1 MEVEKE
7 DPILGF
13 AEIEDEDLKAGKGVP
28 EAELNME
35 PPEDKEARERDEAG
49 KFKAKDGDKKEE
61 KKDDKPDAKKEET
74 KVEKK
79 TDDSVPLAKFLDER
93 AKFKAEIE
101 QRDLTLKQMQA
112 RMDEWEKKHAPK
124 PEAEPDFVDDPQG
137 YVDTKLSKVL
147 STLEETRK
155 TATEQGTKAEAT
167 AREARETAE
176 IHGFM
181 QNLAQ
186 HEAAYV
192 AKNPDYYDALAH
204 VRQIRAYQLEQ
215 FEPGITPEK
224 INEIIRREELAL
236 AVNLARAGRDPVATA
251 HELARRY
258 GYQPKAPPTK
268 QQQAPTN
275 TNRLPP
281 DQTLGGGQG
290 APDLS
295 GDDENDRK
303 DEVDTALASLFK
315 KRA

>member
-1 MEVEKE
+1 MEGEKD

-35 PPEDKEARERDEAG
+35 PPDDEQKHLRDEEG
-49 KFKAKDGDKKEE
+49 KFKAKDGEKKDEPKKEE
-61 KKDDKPDAKKEET
+61 AKKEEP
-74 KVEKK
+74 KVIEKK

-137 YVDTKLSKVL
+137 YVDTKLSRVL
-147 STLEETRK
+147 STLEATSK
-155 TATEQGTKAEAT
+155 AATEQGKKAEETAQA
-167 AREARETAE
+167 AREHAE
-176 IHGFM
+176 IQGFM
-181 QNLAQ
+181 QNLSQ

-192 AKNPDYYDALAH
+192 AKNPDYYEALAH
-204 VRQIRAYQLEQ
+204 VRQIRAFQLEQ
-215 FEPGITPEK
+215 FQPGITQDQ
-224 INEIIRREELAL
+224 IREIIQREELAL

-251 HELARRY
+251 HELAKRY
-258 GYQPKAPPTK
+258 GYQPKAATTTAK
-268 QQQAPTN
+268 VDAGGK
-275 TNRLPP
+275 RLPP

-290 APDLS
+290 APDL
-295 GDDENDRK
+295 GQEEERQ
-303 DEVDTALASLFK
+303 DEVDLALASLFK